1 MILLFLCT
9 EDKAKLFQS
18 VRLNLYS
25 VFTLAFKE
33 QRFTFLP
40 EKNDTMCED
49 TVAAYLELIKKLLA
63 RSSHGFSTAASI
75 NVPKKPGVYVIYDR
89 KTDALIYVGRTG
101 DLRRRLLGDHKPG
114 NIEGSQF
121 RKALMQHFSLRS
133 ESEVSKYILANCSFQ
148 FIPIE
153 DFEKTVR
160 LEHFTTAIIGPI
172 LNTKLK
178 Q

>member
-1 MILLFLCT
+1 MY
-9 EDKAKLFQS
+9 EDI
-18 VRLNLYS
+18 V
-25 VFTLAFKE
+25 T
-33 QRFTFLP
+33 
-40 EKNDTMCED
+40 DH
-49 TVAAYLELIKKLLA
+49 LELMKQLLA
-63 RSSHGFSTAASI
+63 RSRHSFSTATSVD
-75 NVPKKPGVYVIYDR
+75 VPKKPGVYVIYDR
-89 KTDALIYVGRTG
+89 KTDAIIYVGRTG
-101 DLRRRLLGDHKPG
+101 DLRRRLLGDHKRG

-121 RKALMQHFSLRS
+121 RKALMQHLSLES

-148 FIPIE
+148 FISIE